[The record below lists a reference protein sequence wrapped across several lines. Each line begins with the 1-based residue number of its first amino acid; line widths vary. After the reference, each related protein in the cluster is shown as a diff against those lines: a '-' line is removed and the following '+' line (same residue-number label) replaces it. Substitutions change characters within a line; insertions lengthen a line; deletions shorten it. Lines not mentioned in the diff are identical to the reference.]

1 VTRVISDFLCQWRR
15 AWAAIMRNVLA
26 AGASI
31 SHAVLYLLTEM
42 YNDGGAAMAVVT
54 VSQKGWVVI
63 PAKVRAKYHWKSGD
77 RVSVVD
83 YGGVVS
89 LVPLLRRPEEQG
101 LGALHVQGRSLIRAL
116 TRIRKSERQRE
127 GRK

>member
-1 VTRVISDFLCQWRR
+1 MS
-15 AWAAIMRNVLA
+15 
-26 AGASI
+26 
-31 SHAVLYLLTEM
+31 
-42 YNDGGAAMAVVT
+42 VVT

-77 RVSVVD
+77 RVKVVD

-89 LVPLLRRPEEQG
+89 LVPLLHRPEEQG
-101 LGALHVQGRSLIRAL
+101 LGALHIQGRSLIRAL
-116 TRIRKSERQRE
+116 TRIQKNERRRGK